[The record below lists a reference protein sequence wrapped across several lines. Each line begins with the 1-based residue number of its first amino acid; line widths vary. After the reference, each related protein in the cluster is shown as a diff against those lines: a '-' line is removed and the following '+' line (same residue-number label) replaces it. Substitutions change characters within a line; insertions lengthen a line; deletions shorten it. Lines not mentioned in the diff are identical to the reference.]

1 MLYLK
6 LEDNEY
12 PKQELTH
19 IRKIARAVVLS
30 KEGKIAIIHLKRN
43 DIFGDYDYYELPG
56 GGVNEN
62 ESFEDAAIRE
72 IEEEVGVIA
81 KIIVPLG
88 EVVDAYNLINRQN
101 DNHYFLLQEVETCS
115 RHLETYEQK
124 MFQEVLWVSLE
135 VAIQMF
141 LSMPSSGVSM
151 LVKNRELPILKEAYN
166 YLKNK

>member
-30 KEGKIAIIHLKRN
+30 KEGKVAIIHLKRN

-88 EVVDAYNLINRQN
+88 EV
-101 DNHYFLLQEVETCS
+101 
-115 RHLETYEQK
+115 K
-124 MFQEVLWVSLE
+124 MTIIIFFFKKWKHAHV
-135 VAIQMF
+135 I
-141 LSMPSSGVSM
+141 
-151 LVKNRELPILKEAYN
+151 
-166 YLKNK
+166 